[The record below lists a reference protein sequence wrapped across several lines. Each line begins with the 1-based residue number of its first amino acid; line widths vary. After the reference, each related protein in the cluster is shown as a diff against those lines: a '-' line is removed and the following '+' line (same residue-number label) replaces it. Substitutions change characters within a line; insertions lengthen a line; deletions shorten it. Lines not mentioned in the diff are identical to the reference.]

1 MGGTETISIR
11 IRGTLDSITPRME
24 DTETITIRIRETLD
38 SETIRVEDMET
49 ITIKIRGTSDT
60 VDHQG
65 IITTELLYITTGDPP
80 IVLMINKHIQMT
92 SKYPIRVMATSLFKE
107 IKYLKKTWK

>member
-1 MGGTETISIR
+1 MGGTETIPIR

-24 DTETITIRIRETLD
+24 DTETITIRIRETSD

-60 VDHQG
+60 VDHQD

-80 IVLMINKHIQMT
+80 IVLMTNKHIQMT
-92 SKYPIRVMATSLFKE
+92 SKYPIRVMSTSLF
-107 IKYLKKTWK
+107 